1 MPQLLPDPDLVEQYT
16 QGECHIFA
24 AASVIR
30 HGGSFLVAYDSG
42 KIHWETDDDII
53 HEVLHVFAVHE
64 GPDGEVIRDI
74 RGDRLAPSRKQIE
87 EELAEAFQVPARDI
101 YMTYEA
107 AEELLTLV
115 GDPAGRLAGALSVEP
130 GFAVMDDDDRPLTEA
145 TGRDLSDALDLDEA
159 RAFPGSRPAPVL
171 EEDLTPEI

>member
-1 MPQLLPDPDLVEQYT
+1 MTHPLPDPDLVEQYT

-30 HGGSFLVAYDSG
+30 HGGSFLVAYDSE
-42 KIHWETDDDII
+42 KIHWETDDEII

-74 RGDRLAPSRKQIE
+74 RGDRQSPSPEQIR
-87 EELAEAFQVPARDI
+87 EELAAAFHVSACDI
-101 YMTYEA
+101 YMNHET
-107 AEELLTLV
+107 AEEMLTLV
-115 GDPAGRLAGALSVEP
+115 GDPEGRLAGALSVEP

-145 TGRDLSDALDLDEA
+145 TERDLSDALDLDEA
-159 RAFPGSRPAPVL
+159 RAIPGSRPAPVF
-171 EEDLTPEI
+171 EEDLSPEI